1 MAYLLR
7 YHQVVC
13 MFAKKRSIPR
23 LSQVYFYLF
32 GITCFVHHTI
42 GVFNIYP
49 YLVYTVPCECNNNM
63 FNVNNYYPSSSSLSI
78 RTSKNKCVLT
88 AMKLNLYKIA
98 FLPHNNC
105 NVSDPYFH
113 YLEFRTTKK
122 ELKLKM
128 KITSL
133 FNIPVAI
140 NRYGMY

>member
-1 MAYLLR
+1 M
-7 YHQVVC
+7 
-13 MFAKKRSIPR
+13 
-23 LSQVYFYLF
+23 
-32 GITCFVHHTI
+32 
-42 GVFNIYP
+42 
-49 YLVYTVPCECNNNM
+49 VYTVPCECNNNM

-122 ELKLKM
+122 ELRLKM
-128 KITSL
+128 KIASL
-133 FNIPVAI
+133 LNIPVAI
-140 NRYGMY
+140 YMGVCSDHFRTNIKIVLVCIKLLRTLTYKEYCTKMYDDNILFVSSSLNGA